1 MAVDPFKKAL
11 NKIDIKDPVVS
22 VYSNIDGKKY
32 RDAQDIRRQLPK
44 QVYIRFYYRYII
56 NIFNFICFLLYMQ
69 LLMYF

>member
-56 NIFNFICFLLYMQ
+56 NIF
-69 LLMYF
+69 